1 MVFFVGGNPSK
12 YIEGIAGE
20 NVLMECPI
28 NTANEEMIWWKDD
41 DRLVINGEVRFEYR
55 DRKSFNTS
63 TGALTILAATPSDSG
78 EYICGAPFDDKY
90 HLNLTVKGK
99 R

>member
-1 MVFFVGGNPSK
+1 
-12 YIEGIAGE
+12 
-20 NVLMECPI
+20 MECPI
-28 NTANEEMIWWKDD
+28 NTANEETIWWQDD

-55 DRKSFNTS
+55 DRKSFNRS

-78 EYICGAPFDDKY
+78 EYICGAPFGDKY